1 MPASRGYYF
10 IRSTGKRF
18 KLNSEE
24 FKVLQAQMSMTNA
37 QLAEY
42 LGKHITTVERWRQG
56 KHKPEAIV
64 VRLMKYYI
72 AGLG

>member
-1 MPASRGYYF
+1 M
-10 IRSTGKRF
+10 
-18 KLNSEE
+18 NSEE